1 MTSYGYRHCMK
12 RNTSLEN
19 ALNQAQYRSMCLW
32 PRQPQMRQLA
42 RRRAEANELLAV
54 RHNLFARPQY
64 WQSLDYRERIMH
76 ILRATSARHPS
87 WILCWISAAAVWG
100 LNDTYRM
107 HDSVHIAV
115 TTANSS
121 RNRKHLRF
129 HYIPNPDAVT
139 RKGIR
144 VTGLLQTIFDCA
156 RSLPFPQ
163 ALAICDAAMRL
174 YSLNADTLMN
184 HVIQQGRR
192 AGIERARFTLSR
204 ANPLSESGGESIC
217 RAWLILWGYARPQ
230 LQQRFVDPVTG
241 QERRVDFAW
250 NLDNGLIIVLEFD
263 GREKYVNAD
272 MLGEQNSVD
281 AVLEEKRRESN
292 LQLSNR
298 IIFVRTWYD
307 EVIRQPHLVQ
317 RKLDLAGVPRSR
329 PPKLPHSPYTD
340 I

>member
-1 MTSYGYRHCMK
+1 
-12 RNTSLEN
+12 
-19 ALNQAQYRSMCLW
+19 MCLW
-32 PRQPQMRQLA
+32 PDTAQMRHLA
-42 RRRAEANELLAV
+42 RRRVAENELVPV
-54 RHNLFARPQY
+54 RQNLFARPQY
-64 WQSLDYRERIMH
+64 WQSLGFHERIMH

-100 LNDTYRM
+100 LNNTYRM
-107 HDSVHIAV
+107 HDNVHVAV
-115 TTANSS
+115 TTSNSS
-121 RNRKHLRF
+121 RGRMHIRF
-129 HYIPNPDAVT
+129 HYIPSPDAVICD
-139 RKGIR
+139 GIR

-174 YSLNADTLMN
+174 HSLNIDILMG
-184 HVIQQGRR
+184 HVLQQGRR
-192 AGIERARFTLSR
+192 AGIERARFTIKY
-204 ANPLSESGGESIC
+204 ANALSESGGESIC
-217 RAWLILWGYARPQ
+217 RAWLILWGYALPQ
-230 LQQRFVDPVTG
+230 LQQKFADPVTG

-250 NLDNGLIIVLEFD
+250 NLDNGLIVVLEFD
-263 GREKYVNAD
+263 GREKYVNTD
-272 MLGEQNSVD
+272 MLGKQSSID

-307 EVIRQPHLVQ
+307 EVVHRPHLVQ
-317 RKLDLAGVPRSR
+317 RKLDLAGVPRSQ